1 MNAPSARL
9 SVGVK
14 SAGTAYLLWL
24 FFGGL
29 GAHKLYL
36 GRPWVAG
43 LYVCMYVLFWF
54 GSAGLVDVWAEFTRS
69 SLGVGMHRA
78 DPSALGLP
86 MSTDALGLK
95 GLVSICMIAPLML
108 ACSYDLFT
116 MSDQVRAANE
126 RRSAAA
132 TNDQDGSLLDSEKL
146 AQIDRTI
153 ARYKARQAMPSGKV
167 AAPSGRVAAA
177 AASPP
182 TFGKRR

>member
-43 LYVCMYVLFWF
+43 LYVCMYALFWF
-54 GSAGLVDVWAEFTRS
+54 GSAGLVDVWAGFTRS
-69 SLGVGMHRA
+69 SLGVVMHRA

-86 MSTDALGLK
+86 MSTDALGFK

-108 ACSYDLFT
+108 ACLYDLFT

-126 RRSAAA
+126 RRSAAG
-132 TNDQDGSLLDSEKL
+132 TSDQDELDSERL
-146 AQIDRTI
+146 AQIDQTI

-177 AASPP
+177 GAGGPP

>member
-54 GSAGLVDVWAEFTRS
+54 GSAGLVDVWTEFARN
-69 SLGVGMHRA
+69 SLGVGM
-78 DPSALGLP
+78 PLP
-86 MSTDALGLK
+86 MSGETLGHR

-132 TNDQDGSLLDSEKL
+132 ASDQDGSLLDSEKL
-146 AQIDRTI
+146 AQIDQTI
-153 ARYKARQAMPSGKV
+153 ARYKARQAMPSG
-167 AAPSGRVAAA
+167 RVAAA
-177 AASPP
+177 AGAAASGPP